1 MKDFEKITDEKMED
15 VVGGVSR
22 DEALDAALKHA
33 GFKKDEVDFVKKVEM
48 DWEHG
53 RKIYEI
59 CFYKGGFEYEYDID
73 AVTGRVLKFEK
84 DWD

>member
-1 MKDFEKITDEKMED
+1 MADIEKITDEKMED
-15 VVGGVSR
+15 VVGGVTR
-22 DEALDAALKHA
+22 DQALASALNHA
-33 GFKKDEVDFVKKVEM
+33 GLKKDELDYIKKIEL

-59 CFYKGGFEYEYDID
+59 SFYKGGYEYEYDID

>member
-1 MKDFEKITDEKMED
+1 MRKSLTRRWKT
-15 VVGGVSR
+15 SS
-22 DEALDAALKHA
+22 AAFPA
-33 GFKKDEVDFVKKVEM
+33 TKKDEVDFVKKVEM

-53 RKIYEI
+53 RKIYEVS
-59 CFYKGGFEYEYDID
+59 FYKGGFEYGYGID

>member
-1 MKDFEKITDEKMED
+1 MADFEKITDEKMED

-22 DEALDAALKHA
+22 DEALNAALKHA
-33 GFKKDEVDFVKKVEM
+33 GFKKDEVYFVKKVEM

-53 RKIYEI
+53 RKIYEVS
-59 CFYKGGFEYEYDID
+59 FYKGGYEYEYDID